1 MTSLPFSNL
10 ILFCPVLSWF
20 QNKTEHNRTGNRILQ
35 SIDVQFLDSMKKWKK
50 QLYSI
55 LNPITSLVLPENFLF
70 SLIRGRTG
78 ISVLPR
84 ENRKFCS
91 PSGGKVNPLI
101 FELDSKW
108 NKITYLLFIVKSKQ
122 NRKFSGNFSYLDLS
136 RLFW

>member
-1 MTSLPFSNL
+1 MSSLNSSDYERVCLHFEKSANCIFKNTQYDGL
-10 ILFCPVLSWF
+10 LF
-20 QNKTEHNRTGNRILQ
+20 
-35 SIDVQFLDSMKKWKK
+35 
-50 QLYSI
+50 YSI

-136 RLFW
+136 RLF